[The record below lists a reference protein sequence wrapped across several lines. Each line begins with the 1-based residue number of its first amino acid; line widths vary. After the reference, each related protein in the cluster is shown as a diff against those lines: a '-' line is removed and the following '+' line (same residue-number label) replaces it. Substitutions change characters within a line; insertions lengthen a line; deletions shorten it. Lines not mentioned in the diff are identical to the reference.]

1 MNSCESIGFKV
12 LLKLYEDT
20 QRQKARYFYIV
31 RMLKPSR
38 FSRKKLD
45 FTRVFGLFAQI

>member
-31 RMLKPSR
+31 RMWRLRCCYKGKICRNP
-38 FSRKKLD
+38 
-45 FTRVFGLFAQI
+45 